1 MKNMT
6 IMEHEK
12 RSFQKNDP
20 TDARTGITDGRLE
33 EWKNGRVEGWKDG
46 RMSQRPS
53 AVILGGISMNG
64 IRRRHLLG
72 SDSLQNQR

>member
-6 IMEHEK
+6 IMEYEK

-33 EWKNGRVEGWKDG
+33 EWKSG
-46 RMSQRPS
+46 RME
-53 AVILGGISMNG
+53 G
-64 IRRRHLLG
+64 
-72 SDSLQNQR
+72 